1 MQLPTRG
8 RVVIYNTTE
17 EELRGNASSNSCNV
31 QKQLPA
37 TIVCVW
43 SDDEDA
49 SVNLKVQ
56 YDGSLADLW
65 KTSAPRGNEPGQW
78 NWPERV

>member
-1 MQLPTRG
+1 MNKPTAG

-17 EELRGNASSNSCNV
+17 EEQEIMRQATTCNV